1 MYSPKI
7 VQANRAKLEASLGL
21 TLKDYSLAQVQ
32 DYAYQLRDVDW
43 SPGVGKILPSLP
55 EELQEYIVND
65 LHLSKIDFR
74 YWANRYCYILADDKN
89 LIPMAQFWPGQE
101 KLLSLLAAEE
111 EKQTALGKPVKIRNV
126 LLKSRQI
133 GGTVIAEALGA
144 HMTFLQPKTQS
155 IVGSDHPDNT
165 LKLWQTLLRMYDNLP
180 GWMKPIPD
188 AKARAT
194 TLHFPELDSDI
205 VYGSGN
211 QRTTLGQGMTVDFA
225 HLTEVSTWQY
235 PGYLDEDL
243 LPAFD
248 STWKHH
254 SLIILESTGHGA
266 RGNWFHDKFM
276 AAWNKQNDFTQLFIG
291 WFYRPTWRAD
301 ATGVEIDDE
310 TRKLARRVKEEHGV
324 DLDKEQMAWWQGKRK
339 AAVAEGKLEIFYQ
352 EFPSVVEEAFQT
364 GFVSA
369 FPIEVRASLRRGI
382 QKPVDVYEFNKFSK
396 KLKKISTDE
405 FWQSDEK
412 SKWDNKLVVWERKKP
427 GNVYVVGVDASH
439 GIGADNAVVE
449 VLRVGNKVQ
458 PDEQVAEYAGDIDPL
473 LLADVAWIVGN
484 VYCEVGTGYPA
495 KLAIE
500 VNPGSPGIVTQ
511 TELLRRGYPHFYRW
525 KRPLRADGQVSR
537 EVGWWTTPATR
548 PLLTE
553 RGTKA
558 IIGAHLVI
566 NSPEFVKEMDTFVN
580 TGLDKDAGVN
590 RKYLEAAPGC
600 HDDRIMALF
609 IALEVAHAD
618 DLINMSE
625 ERRKFWEQRTKPPE
639 EVVQFNTILEPWED
653 LIQKWEDSLVDP
665 W

>member
-1 MYSPKI
+1 MYSRK
-7 VQANRAKLEASLGL
+7 VVAQNRAKLEANLGYPL
-21 TLKDYSLAQVQ
+21 REYSLTEVQ
-32 DYAYQLRDVDW
+32 DYAFRLREVDF
-43 SPGVGKILPSLP
+43 SQGVSQVLPSLP
-55 EELQEYIVND
+55 EELQRYIVNE
-65 LHLSKIDFR
+65 LHLSSIDFR
-74 YWANRYCYILADDKN
+74 YWAARYCYILGDDKN
-89 LIPMAQFWPGQE
+89 LVTLYDVWPGQE
-101 KLLSLLAAEE
+101 KLLSLLAKEE
-111 EKQTALGKPVKIRNV
+111 ERLIEKGVPVKIRNIM
-126 LLKSRQI
+126 LKSRQI
-133 GGTVIAEALGA
+133 GGTVISEALAG
-144 HMTFLQPKTQS
+144 HMTFLLPKTQS

-165 LKLWQTLLRMYDNLP
+165 LKLWQTLLRIYDNLP
-180 GWMKPIPD
+180 GWMQPRPD
-188 AKARAT
+188 AKPKAT
-194 TLHFPELDSDI
+194 NLHFPELDSDI

-248 STWKHH
+248 SSRKHH
-254 SLIILESTGHGA
+254 TLIILESTGHGA

-276 AAWNKQNDFTQLFIG
+276 AAWDKHNDFLPLFIG
-291 WFYRPTWRAD
+291 WFFRPTWKAD
-301 ATGVEIDDE
+301 ASGVTIDTE
-310 TRKLARRVKEEHGV
+310 TLNLARRVREQHDVE
-324 DLDKEQMAWWQGKRK
+324 LTKEQMAWWQGKRI
-339 AAVAEGKLEIFYQ
+339 AAKAEGKLETFYQ

-369 FPIEVRASLRRGI
+369 FPIEVRASIRRGI

-396 KLKKISTDE
+396 KLKRLDVNT
-405 FWQSDEK
+405 FWQSEEK
-412 SKWDNKLVVWERKKP
+412 SKWDNKFVVWERKKP
-427 GNVYVVGVDASH
+427 GNVYVVGVDASY

-458 PDEQVAEYAGDIDPL
+458 PDEQVAEYCGDVDPL
-473 LLADVAWIVGN
+473 LLAEVAWIVGH

-525 KRPLRADGQVSR
+525 KRPLRADGQISR

-553 RGTKA
+553 RGVKA
-558 IIGAHLVI
+558 VVGGNLLI
-566 NSPEFVKEMDTFVN
+566 NSPQFVAEMDTFVN
-580 TGLDKDAGVN
+580 TGLDKDSGVN

-600 HDDRIMALF
+600 HDDRIMSLF

-618 DLINMSE
+618 DLLNISE
-625 ERRKFWEQRTKPPE
+625 ERRKFWEQRTKPAE
-639 EVVQFNTILEPWED
+639 EVVQFNTLLEPWED
-653 LIQKWEDSLVDP
+653 LVAKWEDSLVDP